1 MDSTRELID
10 AMDRLNASMSAASG
24 ATDER
29 VNAQLSS
36 EEISEANSRVGELRD
51 EIRDLQAELSGLDE
65 TSAEHLEV
73 MEALAEAE
81 AEYNKEV
88 KNTTAA
94 LSDKKKA
101 MATLKKAIVGVSSEI
116 NGVQDLSR
124 ELQRTG
130 AASKEVA
137 RMASRMGDSL
147 RVAGVDY
154 EETAAA
160 AEALVSGVSDFTM
173 MSATMQKSVMKDA
186 ALFAELGVSN
196 DQYAK
201 GLQLGIK
208 SMGLSTEKAAS
219 QMKALRST
227 ALAMQ
232 VPVGE
237 LTDDYIAQ
245 ENKIAELGATG
256 FATFQEM
263 ARIQKVTGLEM
274 GKLIAMTDK
283 FDTFEGAAEAAGSL
297 NAALGG
303 NFVDSMS
310 LMMEDDPAERFKMI
324 RDAIEDAGVSVEDM
338 GRKQQMFL
346 ANAANFDNVAD
357 FKKAMS
363 GDLSALTKESE
374 GAGVDPAMQDLET
387 SARNIRSQTEL
398 AANMAKA
405 VAPAYG
411 TLAAKA
417 EEFVDKHAPAL
428 TAAADKVNQMNI
440 KATEALSDGAAA
452 TLGAVEGGMS
462 WYDKA
467 MELLGIFTSLKI
479 LVWGEKAKKMFVGL
493 KNVVVGFM
501 KWILKLPGP
510 LTRIPNIF
518 GDMFKGADKLAN
530 VLGSKLP
537 GKLGFLVKKIPVIG
551 GIVSGLMNAWDSLTQ
566 AFASFTDGNYA

>member
-1 MDSTRELID
+1 
-10 AMDRLNASMSAASG
+10 
-24 ATDER
+24 
-29 VNAQLSS
+29 
-36 EEISEANSRVGELRD
+36 
-51 EIRDLQAELSGLDE
+51 
-65 TSAEHLEV
+65 
-73 MEALAEAE
+73 
-81 AEYNKEV
+81 
-88 KNTTAA
+88 
-94 LSDKKKA
+94 
-101 MATLKKAIVGVSSEI
+101 
-116 NGVQDLSR
+116 
-124 ELQRTG
+124 
-130 AASKEVA
+130 
-137 RMASRMGDSL
+137 
-147 RVAGVDY
+147 
-154 EETAAA
+154 
-160 AEALVSGVSDFTM
+160 
-173 MSATMQKSVMKDA
+173 
-186 ALFAELGVSN
+186 
-196 DQYAK
+196 
-201 GLQLGIK
+201 
-208 SMGLSTEKAAS
+208 
-219 QMKALRST
+219 
-227 ALAMQ
+227 
-232 VPVGE
+232 
-237 LTDDYIAQ
+237 
-245 ENKIAELGATG
+245 
-256 FATFQEM
+256 
-263 ARIQKVTGLEM
+263 
-274 GKLIAMTDK
+274 
-283 FDTFEGAAEAAGSL
+283 
-297 NAALGG
+297 
-303 NFVDSMS
+303 
-310 LMMEDDPAERFKMI
+310 
-324 RDAIEDAGVSVEDM
+324 
-338 GRKQQMFL
+338 
-346 ANAANFDNVAD
+346 
-357 FKKAMS
+357 MS

-566 AFASFTDGNYA
+566 AFASFTDGNYAEGIGHVFGAIFNFADGFLSAVPGFFVWIGQLFGWVDEDVDANSLISSLLSPIFDGLMGKWLEFIENFEGFGSDFVNILKQIPQFVWEVFTDFLGLVPILIDSVLEAFGFDAFATDLHNDLVTSLEDAFGAAIDWIYDFLGIASPSQVFMDIGTSMMDGLISMLNADSLMAAAQMMVDALLFPFTSLGSLLMDLVGGAFDLVPDSIKSFMGFETDSTSDTAAKLAGATTGGVAAKTGAAAGNNNSDPYVINLAMNLDGKEIDKKVVNVVGGIAKQATL